1 MQLYGGLG
9 SASLCIVYKTCR
21 HWPCVAPENNKLAK
35 LRRHASRVHFP
46 SNSPTHSVLEQ
57 FRLYMLGFG
66 NVSRHVGHLV
76 HFHIGHYVQLH
87 VGHFFIVSKID
98 KIEIQK
104 YYGLTD

>member
-1 MQLYGGLG
+1 
-9 SASLCIVYKTCR
+9 
-21 HWPCVAPENNKLAK
+21 
-35 LRRHASRVHFP
+35 
-46 SNSPTHSVLEQ
+46 
-57 FRLYMLGFG
+57 MLGFG
-66 NVSRHVGHLV
+66 NVSRHVDHLV